1 MFDKY
6 KTDNFL
12 DMRFYY
18 DNFSSYGSVILLKHY
33 TNLMKLFN
41 WHVKNGLDP
50 NKMTIYKTDCQLT
63 LTLSSK
69 MYDTINFKLKDEY
82 TKTDY
87 TFDKVKVSFHYE
99 YSGYENCKP
108 YILIYA
114 KKDDIY
120 SCYACDESLY
130 INDDKMR
137 HFISLL
143 NELDYGGKVE
153 IMFVR
158 RTDEYNET
166 IVVIPDKTINDSIQD
181 EYNEFTENTKNY
193 LRINL

>member
-1 MFDKY
+1 MIDKY
-6 KTDNFL
+6 KSDNFL

-18 DNFSSYGSVILLKHY
+18 ENFSPYNSVILLKHY

-41 WHVKNGLDP
+41 WNVKNGLDP

-63 LTLSSK
+63 LALSSK
-69 MYDTINFKLKDEY
+69 MYDTIKFKLKDEY

-87 TFDKVKVSFHYE
+87 IFDKVKVSFHYE

-120 SCYACDESLY
+120 SCYAYDESVY
-130 INDDKMR
+130 INDDKAR
-137 HFISLL
+137 HFITLL

-153 IMFVR
+153 IMFAR
-158 RTDEYNET
+158 RTDEFNLT
-166 IVVIPDKTINDSIQD
+166 HVVIVDKTEDFSIQD
-181 EYNEFTENTKNY
+181 EYNEFIENTKTS
-193 LRINL
+193 I